1 MESVVPAMIEPRTS
15 IPALHFCACTE
26 KEKYSPAVTCHE
38 LLDGSGQFRRP
49 LLSGVTVKRRKSWL
63 LAASALA
70 SSLLGLSGPALAQ
83 CVGTPDNVTCSPGG
97 NPYASGINVDTNDGL
112 GGSPIRLTL
121 QSGVIVTIPAG
132 APGFG
137 GNAVSA
143 ANSTG
148 VTAGSANIAIIADGV
163 TIDNTANPLGN
174 NNTGLRIQSSG
185 NAIIVAT
192 NTTIDVAGTA
202 SEDAIV
208 AFAMPNQTGI
218 PHLAGVIWSG
228 PGLTSS
234 GTEATGIQADNRGIG
249 PASIAASGNITG
261 TAGVGGA
268 GFYGLIA
275 HAGDSFPSGVSGA
288 GDASVTYNTGT
299 INVFGNR
306 PRGIVVWVGGDGS
319 GSVTTSQ
326 RLG

>member
-1 MESVVPAMIEPRTS
+1 LIKIAGMELSSREG
-15 IPALHFCACTE
+15 
-26 KEKYSPAVTCHE
+26 
-38 LLDGSGQFRRP
+38 DGECGA
-49 LLSGVTVKRRKSWL
+49 GM
-63 LAASALA
+63 
-70 SSLLGLSGPALAQ
+70 
-83 CVGTPDNVTCSPGG
+83 GG

-132 APGFG
+132 APGF
-137 GNAVSA
+137 NAVNA

-148 VTAGSANIAIIADGV
+148 VTAGSANITIIADGV
-163 TIDNTANPLGN
+163 TIDNAANPLSN